1 MGKRATF
8 TQAEITRAIKGAQA
22 GGMKITRVE
31 ILPDGRISVS
41 TAEEVN
47 LPTDAEDAFGAWK
60 ARREGNS

>member
-8 TQAEITRAIKGAQA
+8 TQAEVTRAVKGAQA
-22 GGMKITRVE
+22 GGMKIKRVE
-31 ILPDGRISVS
+31 ILPDGRIVVS
-41 TAEEVN
+41 IDEELN

>member
-8 TQAEITRAIKGAQA
+8 TQAEITRAVKGAQA

-41 TAEEVN
+41 TAAEIET
-47 LPTDAEDAFGAWK
+47 PKDAEDAFGAWK

>member
-8 TQAEITRAIKGAQA
+8 TQSDVTRAVKGTQA
-22 GGMKITRVE
+22 GGLKITRVE

-41 TAEEVN
+41 TAEEFET
-47 LPTDAEDAFGAWK
+47 PTEAEDAFGAWK

>member
-8 TQAEITRAIKGAQA
+8 TQAEVTRAVKGTHA
-22 GGMKITRVE
+22 GALKITRVE

-47 LPTDAEDAFGAWK
+47 LPTDAEDAFGEWK

>member
-8 TQAEITRAIKGAQA
+8 TQAEVTRAVKGTQA
-22 GGMKITRVE
+22 GGLKITRVE